1 MSEDRLEE
9 ISERIHKAYC
19 KHYQQVKGESY
30 WTGGDYSKLN
40 EETKEYDRV
49 IARLFISEL
58 ERCRARIEQL
68 ETDLEEMHQS
78 RKEIIAGGRSV
89 LESWARER
97 RHRKRVLKELKKRR
111 AENEMFQGDV
121 VRLQQTNRRLNRRC
135 TDMEGALK
143 EKLEKGKVE
152 YRSFGRMLANAAAG
166 MYKDEAENAKDASSA
181 KGACMKAALNQ
192 LKIRTQEL
200 KECKAEVDTLS
211 IAIAGVGGAFEKQR
225 RHRKWALKE
234 MKEKRG
240 EVSEQMNEVKRL
252 KAMLAIGH
260 FVIRE

>member
-9 ISERIHKAYC
+9 IKSYGKSTVYGKAL
-19 KHYQQVKGESY
+19 VTDDDIE
-30 WTGGDYSKLN
+30 WL
-40 EETKEYDRV
+40 
-49 IARLFISEL
+49 ISEL
-58 ERCRARIEQL
+58 E
-68 ETDLEEMHQS
+68 QS
-78 RKEIIAGGRSV
+78 RA
-89 LESWARER
+89 AM
-97 RHRKRVLKELKKRR
+97 
-111 AENEMFQGDV
+111 AEV
-121 VRLQQTNRRLNRRC
+121 RRLW
-135 TDMEGALK
+135 
-143 EKLEKGKVE
+143 EKTLDRADKAE
-152 YRSFGRMLANAAAG
+152 A
-166 MYKDEAENAKDASSA
+166 EAENAKGACSA

-234 MKEKRG
+234 LKVKQALWRNYCG
-240 EVSEQMNEVKRL
+240 EVSELMNEVKRL